1 MTPDSYNVA
10 RMLRSMLRLRS
21 STGQPTRLTGRSA
34 SHHCDLITTGLNN
47 TGGPHA
53 VMLNRRLF
61 SGLLHVRC
69 TL

>member
-10 RMLRSMLRLRS
+10 TLLRSMLRLRS

-34 SHHCDLITTGLNN
+34 SQHHDLITAGLNN
-47 TGGPHA
+47 TAGPA
-53 VMLNRRLF
+53 VMRNRGLF
-61 SGLLHVRC
+61 LGLLHVRC